1 MNNNKPLTPARVA
14 MIRALKLAT
23 AGNIILAKKE
33 LKKAEKELDKQY
45 KK

>member
-1 MNNNKPLTPARVA
+1 MDKQKLTPARIA

-23 AGNIILAKKE
+23 AGNIRMAKKE
-33 LKKAEKELDKQY
+33 LQKADKELDKQY

>member
-1 MNNNKPLTPARVA
+1 MNNNKLTPARIA
-14 MIRALKLAT
+14 MIRALKMAT
-23 AGNIILAKKE
+23 AGNINLAKRE